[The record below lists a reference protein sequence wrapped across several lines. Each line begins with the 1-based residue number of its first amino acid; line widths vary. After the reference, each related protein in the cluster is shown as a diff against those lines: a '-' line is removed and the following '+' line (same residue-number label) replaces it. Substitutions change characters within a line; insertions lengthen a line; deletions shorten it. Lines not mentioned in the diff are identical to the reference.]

1 MEEKWEIMQNDSN
14 RKLENVKRTLAM
26 GIVFLSVCILID
38 LGFPNLAYADIKSS
52 VNSGGDEVYQTI
64 KDVSGKVAIAIV
76 AGGFF
81 ATMMPLIELSQKAKM
96 VIIKALVGVVGI
108 NFAVSFVEWVQ
119 NMK

>member
-26 GIVFLSVCILID
+26 GIVFLSVCILINIV
-38 LGFPNLAYADIKSS
+38 FPSLAYADIKSS
-52 VNSGGDEVYQTI
+52 VNSGGDEVYQTV

-76 AGGFF
+76 ALGFF
-81 ATMMPLIELSQKAKM
+81 ANMLPIMELSQKAKM
-96 VIIKALVGVVGI
+96 VILKALIGVVGI
-108 NFAVSFVEWVQ
+108 NFAVSVVEWVQ